1 MKRLLSAIVLVGAT
15 FGLAEAQSDAFQF
28 NSAGDQISI
37 DRESNWRNW
46 VYQNNFVR
54 EVSSPMDSTGL
65 FDFTFLGVKP
75 KYFAASQ
82 NHVLGRDN
90 FSYVDD
96 IRFRGLNV
104 TVQGEIQ
111 ALSNNRL
118 AERVGDGDLTTF
130 WEPADADFNDEGLRN
145 WQLEIDL
152 GRAVF
157 ADSVVIQFP
166 PIESGGQQTVP
177 VVSADAGAV
186 SDLTPE
192 LQAAIVAFSRRS
204 SLNDIL
210 APADLL
216 DEDGTVVV
224 AAGDTVVAAGQSLP
238 GTLSGLRR
246 LQDLG
251 IAFVEVEQTED
262 LGDAPKLFAV
272 EASMGKQAGDTS
284 SKNYRF
290 DVIGR
295 ASVSGNQRRFVFSL
309 EPLDAADADLDGS
322 PDFPGTFVHF
332 VRVTIFDSDFDS
344 KELVGEG
351 QVGEAAYE
359 ELTPERR
366 GLRFYQRLTA
376 GGFVK
381 RISPIINDGGD
392 TLQTAEQVYGG
403 LTEAEQGPI
412 LYFKRE
418 LPRISEVEV
427 WGPGP
432 NVGYRPERHAGTAY
446 EDGGNGTP
454 LLAMDGVYLTKW
466 YGNAWDLKY
475 SSGYAGHDQLVCCTM
490 WLDLGAT
497 FWIDRILLGM
507 VTTRETSTEGSI
519 FGWHL
524 QGSDG
529 TVLRALDLKTKE
541 DFIQLEN
548 GLSWTDLVSEVYKD
562 NNTPRVRMM
571 SETFDLR
578 KLRFFQQR
586 NDDPTGARSGAYS
599 APGHFNELQMF
610 GHGYPAEVSFVSP
623 EIVLLP
629 GVSAADA
636 INVKERRVL
645 SEIRWEAEAI
655 VREVDELTGQVI
667 ERVEPLS
674 EHPEVDL
681 QIQTRSSDTIDS
693 LFAYYKVTGAGTA
706 SERSFEVDLV
716 EYEAIVDQ
724 WTQYRTWDALPETET
739 FTLLA
744 HTDGDDDGDRRINED
759 PIDGIDND
767 GDRRIDEDGFAGD
780 IGGPQQLRGPG
791 LVTITKH
798 IRKSDDDG
806 DGAEDEDPIDG
817 IDNDGDLLIDED
829 GKKVA
834 KPRNDPSLIITPFF
848 AGWSAWSETYKPTR
862 GQNRAS
868 ITSPSPRKFLQ
879 VRVTVLSEAP
889 EVTARI
895 RSLRIDLAPPIST
908 DLAGELA
915 QLTDE
920 GLGRPLTDL
929 IPTRLDYDPPL
940 NIQPLRHTPYVY
952 FLRAAGPDPN
962 APEASG
968 GFDEVLLL
976 TPSRAR
982 PTGVRVGTVSVED
995 PEGSSSA
1002 ADRRA
1007 VTTIFERAY
1016 VPAAGDNDL
1025 FVDADG
1031 NRLVVNSTV
1040 DSLQVLFPG
1049 SLNTGFSEDENVLI
1063 ELQFETQTLKA
1074 GSEFLALVRNSR
1086 ETALFQRVESEG
1098 RDATELVDSGT
1109 ARPTVLLVDRIV
1121 DEINIPAVFSP
1132 NGDGVNDRLDIEFT
1146 VLTIRDDRP
1155 VEVAIYDLSGRRVA
1169 RAAPASGLDQTQS
1182 GLISFSWDGSG
1193 DSGDLVPPGIYIAQ
1207 IKLETDSEDFEAVQ
1221 IVNVVY

>member
-1 MKRLLSAIVLVGAT
+1 MKRLLSVVALLGAT
-15 FGLAEAQSDAFQF
+15 FGVAEAQSDAFRF
-28 NSAGDQISI
+28 NFAGDQIII

-46 VYQNNFVR
+46 IYQNSFVR

-75 KYFAASQ
+75 KYFAATQ
-82 NHVLGRDN
+82 NHVLGRGD

-96 IRFRGLNV
+96 VRFRGLTV
-104 TVQGEIQ
+104 TVQGQIQ
-111 ALSNNRL
+111 ALSNDEI
-118 AERVGDGDLTTF
+118 ASRVGDGDVTTY
-130 WEPADADFNDEGLRN
+130 WEPADADFNADGLRN
-145 WQLEIDL
+145 WQILIDL
-152 GRAVF
+152 GRSVF
-157 ADSVVIQFP
+157 ADSIVVQFP

-192 LQAAIVAFSRRS
+192 LQAAIAAFSRRS
-204 SLNDIL
+204 ALNDIV

-216 DEDGTVVV
+216 DDDGTVVV
-224 AAGDTVVAAGQSLP
+224 AAGDMVIAAGQSLP

-246 LQDLG
+246 LSDLG
-251 IAFVEVEQTED
+251 IAFVEVEEAED

-272 EASMGKQAGDTS
+272 EVSMGKQAGDTS

-290 DVIGR
+290 DVVGR
-295 ASVSGNQRRFVFSL
+295 ASVSGNQRRFVFDL

-322 PDFPGTFVHF
+322 PDFAGTFVHF
-332 VRVTIFDSDFDS
+332 VRVTVFDSDFDT
-344 KELVGEG
+344 KELLGEG
-351 QVGEAAYE
+351 QAGAAAYA

-366 GLRFYQRLTA
+366 GLRVYQRLTA

-381 RISPIINDGGD
+381 RISPVIDDGGD
-392 TLQTAEQVYGG
+392 TLRTAEQVYDG
-403 LTEAEQGPI
+403 LTESEQGPI
-412 LYFKRE
+412 RYFKRE
-418 LPRISEVEV
+418 LPRISEIEV

-432 NVGYRPERHAGTAY
+432 NVAYRPQRHAGTAY

-454 LLAMDGVYLTKW
+454 LLALDGIYLTKW

-529 TVLRALDLKTKE
+529 TVLRALDMLTKE
-541 DFIQLEN
+541 DFIQLES
-548 GLSWTDLVSEVYKD
+548 GLAWTDLVSEIYKD
-562 NNTPRVRMM
+562 NITPRVRMM
-571 SETFDLR
+571 QETFDLR
-578 KLRFFQQR
+578 RLRFFQQR
-586 NDDPTGARSGAYS
+586 NDDPTGDRSGAYS

-636 INVKERRVL
+636 IDVKERRVL

-655 VREVDELTGQVI
+655 IREVDELTGQVI

-674 EHPEVDL
+674 EHPEVSV

-693 LFAYYKVTGAGTA
+693 LFSYYKVTGAGTL
-706 SERSFEVDLV
+706 SERSFEIDPV
-716 EYEAIVDQ
+716 EYESISDLWSLYEA
-724 WTQYRTWDALPETET
+724 WNALPQTET
-739 FTLLA
+739 FTLRY
-744 HTDGDDDGDRRINED
+744 HTDGDDDGDGLINED

-780 IGGPQQLRGPG
+780 IGGPVQIRGPG
-791 LVTITKH
+791 TVTITKH
-798 IRKSDDDG
+798 ARKVDDDG
-806 DGAEDEDPIDG
+806 DGAVDEDPIDG
-817 IDNDGDLLIDED
+817 IDNDGDGLIDED

-834 KPRNDPSLIITPFF
+834 KPRSDPTLVITPFF
-848 AGWSAWSETYKPTR
+848 AGWSAWSSAYKPTR

-879 VRVTVLSEAP
+879 IRVTIQSEEP
-889 EVTARI
+889 DVTARI
-895 RSLRIDLAPPIST
+895 RSLRVDLAPPIST

-915 QLTDE
+915 LLTDT

-929 IPTRLDYDPPL
+929 IPTRLDYDPPV
-940 NIQPLRHTPYVY
+940 NIEPLRHTPYV
-952 FLRAAGPDPN
+952 FFVRAAGPDPN

-968 GFDEVLLL
+968 GFDEILLL
-976 TPSRAR
+976 TPSR
-982 PTGVRVGTVSVED
+982 PKPVGVRVGRVTVED
-995 PEGSSSA
+995 PEGSTSA

-1007 VTTIFERAY
+1007 VTTTFERAY
-1016 VPAAGDNDL
+1016 MPVAGNDDL

-1031 NRLVVNSTV
+1031 NRLVVHSTV

-1049 SLNTGFSEDENVLI
+1049 SLNTGLPEGENVLI
-1063 ELQFETQTLKA
+1063 ELRFETQTLKA

-1086 ETALFQRVESEG
+1086 ESALFQRVESEG
-1098 RDATELVDSGT
+1098 RDATELVDSNT
-1109 ARPTVLLVDRIV
+1109 ARPTVLLSDNIIE
-1121 DEINIPAVFSP
+1121 EINIPAVFSP
-1132 NGDGVNDRLDIEFT
+1132 NGDGVNDLLEIEFT

-1169 RAAPASGLDQTQS
+1169 TAASASGLDRAQS
-1182 GLISFSWDGSG
+1182 GTIRFSWDGSG
-1193 DSGDLVPPGIYIAQ
+1193 DAGDLVPPGIYIARV
-1207 IKLETDSEDFEAVQ
+1207 KLETDSGDFEAVQ
-1221 IVNVVY
+1221 VVNVVY